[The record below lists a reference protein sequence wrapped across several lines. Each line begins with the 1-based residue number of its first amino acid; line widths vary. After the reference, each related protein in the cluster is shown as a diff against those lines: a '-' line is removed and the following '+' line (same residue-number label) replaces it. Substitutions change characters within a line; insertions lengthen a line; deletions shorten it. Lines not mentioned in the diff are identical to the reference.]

1 MNRFVLDGGALHSRE
16 ELHRALAE
24 GLRLPAWYGGNLDA
38 LYGCLRDLE
47 QTLLRVERAEAL
59 RAALGDYG
67 EAFFRVLRDAAAANP
82 RLRVET
88 EP

>member
-1 MNRFVLDGGALHSRE
+1 MKRFVLDGGALRSRE

-24 GLRLPAWYGGNLDA
+24 GLALPAWYGGNLDA
-38 LYGCLRDLE
+38 LYDCLCDLGE
-47 QTLLRVERAEAL
+47 TLLRVEQAEAL
-59 RAALGDYG
+59 RAALGPYG